1 LLNWSFPPPSNPKSI
16 QKSLIVVLLEN
27 PTLLTGREKRHSHK
41 LQGRQF
47 KKSYISIIGIC
58 YAKMSNESSSSN
70 IGSGA
75 IIELSEKNFE
85 NILSDNKFVLVDFW
99 ATWCGPCQFMLPI
112 FDKLFK
118 KYGDKVKFGRLN
130 VDDNQSIAM
139 RFDVYAIPTF
149 VIFVDGQPLDRAVG
163 AVGENGLENLLQKNQ

>member
-1 LLNWSFPPPSNPKSI
+1 MTNEFTPSHFG
-16 QKSLIVVLLEN
+16 
-27 PTLLTGREKRHSHK
+27 T
-41 LQGRQF
+41 
-47 KKSYISIIGIC
+47 
-58 YAKMSNESSSSN
+58 
-70 IGSGA
+70 
-75 IIELSEKNFE
+75 IIELSEKNFD
-85 NILSDNKFVLVDFW
+85 NVLSDNAPLLVDFW

-149 VIFVDGQPLDRAVG
+149 VMFKNGQAVDRAVG
-163 AVGENGLENLLQKNQ
+163 AVGENGLEGLLQKSQ